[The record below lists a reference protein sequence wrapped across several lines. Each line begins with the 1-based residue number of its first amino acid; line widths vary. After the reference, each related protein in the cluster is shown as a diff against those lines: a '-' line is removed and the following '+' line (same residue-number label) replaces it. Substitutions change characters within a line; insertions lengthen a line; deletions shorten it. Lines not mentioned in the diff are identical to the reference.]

1 MKRVIILFT
10 ILLLLSVT
18 SCKRLIIVKDVKNV
32 IGSTII
38 LPDNLEYFSG
48 SILYE
53 NVATPKASII
63 VWYDSTMCSSCK
75 LSSLDNLAKMEAFCH
90 DSLNDV
96 NMNVIFSPQSYIC
109 EPFRE
114 TIMKTVNTYPIYL
127 DSCQSFLQMNP
138 HIPPIYF
145 LHTFLLDK
153 DYKVVLCGD
162 PVPNSK
168 MWETYKKHLR
178 LLTRN

>member
-1 MKRVIILFT
+1 MMKRVIILFT

-63 VWYDSTMCSSCK
+63 
-75 LSSLDNLAKMEAFCH
+75 
-90 DSLNDV
+90 
-96 NMNVIFSPQSYIC
+96 
-109 EPFRE
+109 
-114 TIMKTVNTYPIYL
+114 
-127 DSCQSFLQMNP
+127 
-138 HIPPIYF
+138 
-145 LHTFLLDK
+145 
-153 DYKVVLCGD
+153 
-162 PVPNSK
+162 
-168 MWETYKKHLR
+168 
-178 LLTRN
+178 